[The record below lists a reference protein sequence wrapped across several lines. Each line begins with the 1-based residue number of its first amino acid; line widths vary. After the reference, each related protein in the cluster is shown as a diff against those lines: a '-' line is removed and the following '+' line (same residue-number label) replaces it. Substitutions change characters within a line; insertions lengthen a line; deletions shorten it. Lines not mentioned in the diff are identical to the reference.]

1 LDEAGKRDLD
11 ARALNLLY
19 REGLADSAARELDS
33 LLVSEKEH
41 SVPPTVI
48 YRHGIQK
55 LVDGKP
61 DEAAR
66 VFHLIE
72 EAYLGDDPERD
83 DLYYDTC
90 FKLGTTY
97 YMLEEFDSS
106 AMYFEL
112 ASHSGS
118 ASLVENALF
127 NRGLALEEGER
138 LDQAAG
144 AFWKHAVT
152 FPFSERFE
160 RSLMRSAY
168 TLETEGRPEE
178 AIRIY
183 SGLLQYAETVDAA
196 AEAMY
201 WTGES
206 YAEMGDELR
215 AACEFLRVSYM
226 FPDGGAWTGTSAF
239 RAGLECEKAG
249 LEDHAKR
256 IYRDNIRRFGTE
268 SDWGKASE
276 ERLIEIEKE
285 P

>member
-1 LDEAGKRDLD
+1 MKELD
-11 ARALNLLY
+11 ARAYMLMY
-19 REGLADSAARELDS
+19 REGLADSAAAELDS
-33 LLVSEKEH
+33 MLVSGTGH
-41 SVPPTVI
+41 SVPPGVV

-55 LVDGKP
+55 LVDGEP
-61 DEAAR
+61 GQAAR

-72 EAYLGDDPERD
+72 ADYPEAGEGEPDAYD

-118 ASLVENALF
+118 ATLVENAIF
-127 NRGLALEEGER
+127 NRGLALEEAGR
-138 LDQAAG
+138 LGDAAG
-144 AFWKHAVT
+144 AFWQHAVT

-160 RSLMRSAY
+160 RSLMRSAF
-168 TLETEGRPEE
+168 TLEAEGRPED
-178 AIRIY
+178 AIKIY
-183 SGLLQYAETVDAA
+183 AGLLRYAETVETA

-206 YAEMGDELR
+206 YAEMGEELR
-215 AACEFLRVSYM
+215 AACEFLRVAFM
-226 FPDGGAWTGTSAF
+226 FPDGGPWTGTSAF

-249 LEDHAKR
+249 LEDHAMR
-256 IYRDNIRRFGTE
+256 IYRENVRRFGTE
-268 SDWGKASE
+268 TDWGKASE